1 MNNVK
6 KALPKSP
13 RKKTIVIRKLVDE
26 YSEVEDN
33 SVKKRHLLS
42 LGAESIE
49 VVNNFYIRDDISLMA
64 PGKRGVVTIR
74 KQRWEGKTTKRHLYM
89 TIKEVYG
96 IFKIENPNIKVG
108 LSKFAELRLPN
119 VLLSPQTPSNVCTCI
134 YHQNMFLALD
144 AIHSRIPDIPSYTT
158 EFSASCLLEPEG
170 DFCWFGKCIH
180 KYCGFAAK
188 YSLPDTVKDS
198 RTTWMRW
205 QENNGRMAKVQETG
219 TVEYLYEYIRS
230 MSPKFLQH
238 SHIKRL
244 QAKQYEEDKKLAST
258 INSKVAVLQ
267 MDFAENYT
275 CTAQDQIQSAHWNQ
289 NQVTLFTTVTW
300 VKGKVVS
307 KVVVSDCMQH
317 TKTAVVVFLDEIL
330 QNIPI
335 ETEEIR
341 IWTQFKNK
349 FVMEAMRMLLERYG
363 IQLSWNFSATSH
375 GKPCLKRIATEKVQT
390 RQCII
395 MMPRSF
401 LKLSKDPELP
411 SSSSQP
417 KMFKRKRHL
426 LVSLKCLKLQCQS
439 EELQSITGLG

>member
-13 RKKTIVIRKLVDE
+13 RKKKIVIRKLVDE

-144 AIHSRIPDIPSYTT
+144 AIHSHIPDIPSYIT

-238 SHIKRL
+238 CHIKRL

-258 INSKVAVLQ
+258 IASKVAVLQ

-395 MMPRSF
+395 NDAQEFFEAVQGSRVAVIS
-401 LKLSKDPELP
+401 
-411 SSSSQP
+411 
-417 KMFKRKRHL
+417 
-426 LVSLKCLKLQCQS
+426 
-439 EELQSITGLG
+439 